1 MDDSNSSSS
10 PDVDTATIYV
20 VEDPSG
26 TQRIVIG
33 NEVMNWDAT
42 SNSTQCIAASQS
54 QPVFLASREPVAIN
68 NVSVISQPSVKPLSQ
83 TKYVPSSSTLAT
95 TNKVPNSTKT
105 CSVVQQNPIHA
116 RSQLVGIKHQPQQL
130 GRAVNSVL
138 PVKAASGNG
147 SSLSTQPANAVSVK
161 LLVPNTQQTGIVM
174 TAGGSGSAV
183 PIVLSTV
190 ASAAP
195 TVDYFVNSKVKIQ
208 PKPQQ
213 ELRLPQNGSTVLNLA
228 QQSGWYGWFLS
239 ILCLYI
245 IRWPV

>member
-10 PDVDTATIYV
+10 PSCDTATIYV

-42 SNSTQCIAASQS
+42 SNSTQSIAASQS
-54 QPVFLASREPVAIN
+54 QPVFLPAREPVTIN

-83 TKYVPSSSTLAT
+83 TKYVSSS
-95 TNKVPNSTKT
+95 KVPNVTKT
-105 CSVVQQNPIHA
+105 CGVVQQSPIHA

-130 GRAVNSVL
+130 SRSVNSVL
-138 PVKAASGNG
+138 PVKSASGNG
-147 SSLSTQPANAVSVK
+147 SSLSTQAANAVSVK
-161 LLVPNTQQTGIVM
+161 LLVPNTQQSGIVM
-174 TAGGSGSAV
+174 TASGSGSGI

-195 TVDYFVNSKVKIQ
+195 PVDYFVNSKVKIQ